1 MQRLRLGDVMPE
13 GSLEAEHGLQKR
25 CQSIVTIFRLR
36 GLFRVGP
43 YDEPPRGRCM
53 TARHDQEDSSGLP
66 TLEALMRRGQ
76 AGEAEAYRLLL
87 SEVAVRM
94 RRLVRRRAPWLT
106 AEDVEDLVQD
116 ILLSLHQA
124 RGTWDPAR
132 PFLPWIVAIARAR
145 LADNARRYTRR
156 KAIDMAV
163 SDLAETFCDIPTN
176 SNVETVVNL
185 LSVRKA
191 MKGLSP
197 AEKQAV
203 ELLRL
208 REMSLKEAAEAS
220 GSTVAALKV
229 AMHRAMRKMKATL
242 WKD

>member
-1 MQRLRLGDVMPE
+1 MTEPQRDFGMTPGQDHAE
-13 GSLEAEHGLQKR
+13 GQGAPS
-25 CQSIVTIFRLR
+25 
-36 GLFRVGP
+36 
-43 YDEPPRGRCM
+43 
-53 TARHDQEDSSGLP
+53 
-66 TLEALMRRGQ
+66 LEALMRRGQ
-76 AGEAEAYRLLL
+76 AGEAEAYRQLL
-87 SEVAVRM
+87 SAVALRM

-106 AEDVEDLVQD
+106 AEDAEDLVQD
-116 ILLSLHQA
+116 ILISLHQA
-124 RGTWDPAR
+124 RATWDPAR

-145 LADNARRYTRR
+145 LADNARRYARR
-156 KAIDMAV
+156 AAIELAA

-176 SNVETVVNL
+176 NTAETVVNL

-191 MKGLSP
+191 MKGLTP

-208 REMSLKEAAEAS
+208 REMSLGEAAEAS

-229 AMHRAMRKMKATL
+229 AIHRAMRKMKATL